1 MIISK
6 NKVYRDLFRK
16 IFGDKLVDNSILLI
30 ESIIYFVI
38 VYMYSRL
45 VNVHKGETSY
55 IVEQTNWYNRNNW
68 KDSFLA
74 ASILDSRNNY
84 SDLTRIQIVFF
95 CYQCSCRKIDHVFFS
110 KCSKNVLFLKFN
122 LKL

>member
-38 VYMYSRL
+38 VYMYSGL
-45 VNVHKGETSY
+45 VNVHKG
-55 IVEQTNWYNRNNW
+55 
-68 KDSFLA
+68 
-74 ASILDSRNNY
+74 
-84 SDLTRIQIVFF
+84 
-95 CYQCSCRKIDHVFFS
+95 
-110 KCSKNVLFLKFN
+110 
-122 LKL
+122 

>member
-1 MIISK
+1 M
-6 NKVYRDLFRK
+6 
-16 IFGDKLVDNSILLI
+16 DNSILLI

>member
-1 MIISK
+1 MYIRVKLVTFLNKLTGIIEISG
-6 NKVYRDLFRK
+6 K
-16 IFGDKLVDNSILLI
+16 IFFS
-30 ESIIYFVI
+30 
-38 VYMYSRL
+38 
-45 VNVHKGETSY
+45 
-55 IVEQTNWYNRNNW
+55 
-68 KDSFLA
+68 A

-95 CYQCSCRKIDHVFFS
+95 CYHICSCRKIDHVFFS